1 MLKKEDCSTV
11 QYKTIKY
18 SLISYRSKLCKELN
32 CRSNNLSLSLF
43 PCSLS
48 NFISHYLGD
57 IKILEELL
65 PAMIKF
71 HLRIMS
77 TNYDPVRKLYFN
89 TDNRD
94 GMEGSIGKKPA
105 VGRIVMFC

>member
-1 MLKKEDCSTV
+1 
-11 QYKTIKY
+11 
-18 SLISYRSKLCKELN
+18 
-32 CRSNNLSLSLF
+32 
-43 PCSLS
+43 
-48 NFISHYLGD
+48 
-57 IKILEELL
+57 
-65 PAMIKF
+65 
-71 HLRIMS
+71 MS